1 MSTIILND
9 ITVYLDKDQNVTLA
23 KDNVTG
29 RFVSLK
35 LANEVINS
43 SIVACNNVQ
52 HKALYYSVHSMRLF
66 AFVLALFSFMAML
79 VHKSVK
85 HCLYSLYGVYTTCL
99 RFLVSLFKVVLNIKL
114 IDLALFVSSIVLFVL
129 IVSI

>member
-1 MSTIILND
+1 MTTIILND

-23 KDNVTG
+23 KDNLTG

-35 LANEVINS
+35 LANELLNN

-52 HKALYYSVHSMRLF
+52 HKAMYYSIHSMRLF
-66 AFVLALFSFMAML
+66 SFVLALFSFVAML

-85 HCLYSLYGVYTTCL
+85 LCLYSLYGVYTTCL
-99 RFLVSLFKVVLNIKL
+99 RLIVSLFNVTLSVKL
-114 IDLALFVSSIVLFVL
+114 IDLALFVSSIVLIVL
-129 IVSI
+129 ILI

>member
-29 RFVSLK
+29 KFVSLK
-35 LANEVINS
+35 LANELLNN

-52 HKALYYSVHSMRLF
+52 SKALYYSVHSMRLF
-66 AFVLALFSFMAML
+66 SFVLTLFSFMAML

-85 HCLYSLYGVYTTCL
+85 HCLFSLYGVYTTCL
-99 RFLVSLFKVVLNIKL
+99 RLLISLFKVTLSVKL

-129 IVSI
+129 TFI

>member
-35 LANEVINS
+35 LANEVLNS

-52 HKALYYSVHSMRLF
+52 SKALYYSVHSMRLF

-85 HCLYSLYGVYTTCL
+85 RCLFSLYGVYTTCL
-99 RFLVSLFKVVLNIKL
+99 RMFVSLFKVILNIKL
-114 IDLALFVSSIVLFVL
+114 IDLTLLVSSIAL
-129 IVSI
+129 IVLSFII